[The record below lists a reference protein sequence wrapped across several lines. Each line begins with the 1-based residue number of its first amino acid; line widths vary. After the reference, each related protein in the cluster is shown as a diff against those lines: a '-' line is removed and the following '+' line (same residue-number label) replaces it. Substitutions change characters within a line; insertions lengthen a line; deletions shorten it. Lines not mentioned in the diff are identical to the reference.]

1 MNARVRRVITAA
13 AATAAALFFTSGS
26 AIADTTGRVSDVNV
40 DGSGH
45 LSFTMTA
52 PGLPA
57 GAGLDP
63 SAVRL
68 TIDGRRI
75 PVTAG
80 ATEVHKVAADPT
92 TAMLVIDTSGSM
104 HGRGIVAARHAARQF
119 LAAAPANV
127 AIGLETFSS
136 RPQLLVPPTTDRQ
149 RVVAALSGLR
159 AAGETALYDA
169 LVLAADS
176 ASGGKRRLIAISDGA
191 DTVSR
196 TSLTTALGRLHRRD
210 VTVEVVGLRTAE
222 ADNAVLRQ
230 VAAATNGRFVFA
242 GNGAALAAALRSS
255 ARSYATA
262 ISVQTTVP
270 TDLWGDDRRLA
281 VAVASSAG
289 TVAARAVADIGSVA
303 HAAPITVSK
312 DTSKQ
317 LLWGGL
323 GAVALALLLG
333 AAALFGDDAMGRRR
347 ARQLVGHYSMNP
359 QPETSGASSITR
371 TALDIADKVAQSR
384 GLSDRLTSR
393 ITRAGLSLTP
403 SEWLLLQVGI
413 VFVTALMFVLFGMA
427 PAVAAIAGLVVGPI
441 LGHLFLSIRFS
452 RRRAAFVAALPDT
465 LQLIAGS
472 LSAGYSLAQ
481 SLDGVVSQGEQPIS
495 GEFGRALAESRLGV
509 PIERTL
515 ESVAERMDSEDFR
528 WVVLAIQIQHKV
540 GGNLAEV
547 LLTVAQTMRERV
559 QLHRHVKALSAEG
572 RLSAY
577 ILVGL
582 PVFFTLYLFSARGE
596 YLRPLYTTRMGLV
609 MIAMAF
615 ILLGIGSL
623 VMKKMV
629 KVEV

>member
-1 MNARVRRVITAA
+1 MNNRARCLVIAV
-13 AATAAALFFTSGS
+13 AALTVGLMPTT
-26 AIADTTGRVSDVNV
+26 APAMADTNGRVTDVNV
-40 DGSGH
+40 DSSGH
-45 LSFTMTA
+45 LSFTVTA

-68 TIDGRRI
+68 SVDGTRI

-80 ATEVHKVAADPT
+80 ATEVHQIAADPT

-104 HGRGIVAARHAARQF
+104 HGRGIVAARRAARQF
-119 LAAAPANV
+119 LAAAPNNV
-127 AIGLETFSS
+127 AIGLEVFSS
-136 RPQLLVPPTTDRQ
+136 RPHLLVAPTTDRQ

-176 ASGGKRRLIAISDGA
+176 SGGGTRRLIAISDGA

-196 TSLTTALGRLHRRD
+196 TSLTSTLALLDHRH

-230 VAAATNGRFVFA
+230 VAADTRGRFLLA

-262 ISVQTTVP
+262 ISVQTSVP
-270 TDLWGDDRRLA
+270 TDLWGRNRRLA
-281 VAVASSAG
+281 VSVASSAG
-289 TVAARAVADIGSVA
+289 SVVARTVTDIGSVA
-303 HAAPITVSK
+303 HPVPVTVTKS
-312 DTSKQ
+312 TSKQ

-323 GAVALALLLG
+323 GGVALALLLG
-333 AAALFGDDAMGRRR
+333 AAALFGDDAIGRRR
-347 ARQLVGHYSMNP
+347 ARHLVGHYSMNP
-359 QPETSGASSITR
+359 QPEQTGASSITR
-371 TALDIADKVAQSR
+371 TALDLADKVAQSR

-393 ITRAGLSLTP
+393 INRAGLSLTP

-413 VFVTALMFVLFGMA
+413 VFVTALAFVLFGM
-427 PAVAAIAGLVVGPI
+427 PPLVASIVGIVVGPV
-441 LGHLFLSIRFS
+441 LGHLFLSLRFS
-452 RRRAAFVAALPDT
+452 RRRAAFIAALPDT

-481 SLDGVVSQGEQPIS
+481 SLDGVVNQGEQPIA

-515 ESVAERMDSEDFR
+515 ENVAERMDSEDFR

-559 QLHRHVKALSAEG
+559 QLHRHVRALSAEG

-577 ILVGL
+577 MLIGL
-582 PVFFTLYLFSARGE
+582 PIFFTLYLAAARGE
-596 YLRPLYTTRMGLV
+596 YLRPLYTTKLGFMMIGMALV
-609 MIAMAF
+609 S
-615 ILLGIGSL
+615 LTIGAV